1 MTLIQNNNKQLYIN
15 KIANDRDIS
24 RKLLFVLKSLTNCAV
39 VSPFANLKIIL
50 DNEHHW
56 QILYLDSFAEN
67 LWNRNRS
74 ITIYSAEVSPS
85 VNLKQVLD
93 NELQRQILDFD
104 SFVEI
109 GWNRNR
115 PITTYKYRVCK

>member
-1 MTLIQNNNKQLYIN
+1 MTLIQNNKKQLYIN

-39 VSPFANLKIIL
+39 VRPFANLKIIL
-50 DNEHHW
+50 DNEHQR

-74 ITIYSAEVSPS
+74 ITIYSAEVSPP

-109 GWNRNR
+109 GWKRNR